1 MTTRTYLAAAALFLA
16 PLTGAAQTT
25 EWPASVVC
33 SLGDVT
39 VCTPAGLS
47 RGLARHSGPS
57 PPDRLDLRKA

>member
-39 VCTPAGLS
+39 VCTPAGCHQATLDT
-47 RGLARHSGPS
+47 LEL
-57 PPDRLDLRKA
+57 PP